1 MIRVK
6 DEARFLPEWL
16 AHHLN
21 VGVEHVY
28 VYDNNSS
35 DDIERV
41 IMPFVERGLVTYV
54 PWPTVPASPSATTT
68 SSPSSARRA
77 SGWPSSTPTS
87 SWSRTPGAPL
97 ETLGAAGRAPAIAV
111 NWRYY
116 GSSGHEGPTRTR
128 DRDVH
133 PGGCDAQP
141 TRQGHRPPGHGA
153 ALPHLPPT
161 RTTGGDGSHGH
172 RPADASTARS

>member
-1 MIRVK
+1 MRSLRAQVKNSPPLGTVMFEAQNVYHASPFAGRALRRIDPAEGAPRHFLSAMIRVK
-6 DEARFLPEWL
+6 DEARFLPEWV

-54 PWPTVPASPSATTT
+54 RWPTSRPPPRATTT

-77 SGWPSSTPTS
+77 SGWRSSTPTS
-87 SWSRTPGAPL
+87 SWSRTPGSAPRGPGRRCVCRRSRS
-97 ETLGAAGRAPAIAV
+97 TGATTAAPD
-111 NWRYY
+111 
-116 GSSGHEGPTRTR
+116 TRWS
-128 DRDVH
+128 H
-133 PGGCDAQP
+133 PD
-141 TRQGHRPPGHGA
+141 
-153 ALPHLPPT
+153 
-161 RTTGGDGSHGH
+161 S
-172 RPADASTARS
+172 